1 MIKLKLIISIV
12 VFSTTFAFAQHA
24 DEIIGVWSQVIL
36 CPSLTIYRLTNK
48 LDVEILKNNGKYS
61 GKIIALGDFDEG
73 QTTDVN
79 NPETS
84 KRNEP
89 LIGMVIIKNLE
100 FDENKKQWING
111 EMYGPEKGMTF
122 NLKISEM
129 RKDEIEAVG
138 SKYFFWKTL
147 VWKKL

>member
-1 MIKLKLIISIV
+1 MLRIKLIISLAILM
-12 VFSTTFAFAQHA
+12 TIYTFGQQA
-24 DEIIGVWSQVIL
+24 DEIIGKF
-36 CPSLTIYRLTNK
+36 RLPNK
-48 LDVEILKNNGKYS
+48 LDVEIFKSNGKYS
-61 GKIIALGDFDEG
+61 GKIISLRNFEDG
-73 QTTDVN
+73 QTTDIN
-79 NPETS
+79 NPEAS
-84 KRNEP
+84 KRNDP
-89 LIGMVIIKNLE
+89 LLGMVIIKNLE